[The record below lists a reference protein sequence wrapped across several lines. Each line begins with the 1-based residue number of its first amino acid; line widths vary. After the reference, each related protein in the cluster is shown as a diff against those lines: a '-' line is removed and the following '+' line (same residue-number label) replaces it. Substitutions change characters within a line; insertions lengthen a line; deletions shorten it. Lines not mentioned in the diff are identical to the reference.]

1 MKLQHLFSIFPGI
14 PENAFSHLEVTDI
27 CYDARKVTPGAV
39 FVAIR
44 GTKAD
49 GHDFLPDAIN
59 KGAVAVVV
67 EDREKLPESFSGFV
81 LQVPNSRQV
90 LDILASR
97 YYWDPGRDLF
107 CVGVTGTNGKTSITY
122 MIECILDYARMPVG
136 VIGTVNH
143 RLGEKVW
150 PSEMTTPDP
159 VNVQKRLNEFR
170 QEGASAVV
178 MEVSSHALEQKR
190 VDSVPFNAVV
200 FTNLTRDHLDYHGS
214 MDEYFKAKQ
223 RLFTDLLWKTSKSP
237 CFSIINTDDKWGR
250 QMRVADPAILWTYG
264 HREGDFQYE
273 ILKMDFTTTL
283 FKIQT
288 PAGEAEVLLPMSGTH
303 NVMNALAAIAAS
315 VAAGVPLQSCV
326 KALAQ
331 FKGVPGRL
339 QTVANDKKLSVFV
352 DYAHSP
358 DALENVLNA
367 IIKVRE
373 SMRSESKIWTVF
385 GCGGDRDKGKRPLM
399 TQMALKYS
407 DHVII
412 TSDNPRTEDPAAI
425 IKDMTEA
432 LPAGEQYKL
441 QIEIQRRDAIQKAI
455 SQAKAGDVVL
465 IAGKGHED
473 YQIIG
478 QEKLPFSDYL
488 VAQEFLK

>member
-14 PENAFSHLEVTDI
+14 PENTFSHVEVSDV

-49 GHDFLPDAIN
+49 GHDFIADAISQ
-59 KGAVAVVV
+59 GAVALVL
-67 EDREKLPESFSGFV
+67 EDRAKLPEGFAGFV

-107 CVGVTGTNGKTSITY
+107 CVGITGTNGKTSITY
-122 MIECILDYARMPVG
+122 MVECILDHARMPIG

-143 RLGEKVW
+143 RVGEKVW
-150 PSEMTTPDP
+150 ASDMTTPDP
-159 VNVQKRLNEFR
+159 VNLQKRLDEFR

-190 VDSVPFNAVV
+190 VDSVPFNSVV
-200 FTNLTRDHLDYHGS
+200 FTNLTRDHLDYHVT
-214 MDEYFKAKQ
+214 MDDYFKAKQ
-223 RLFTDLLWKTSKSP
+223 RLFTDLLWKTNKSP
-237 CFSIINTDDKWGR
+237 CFAIINTDDKWGR
-250 QMRVADPAILWTYG
+250 QLRVADPAILWTYG

-273 ILKMDFTTTL
+273 IIKMDFTSTQ
-283 FKIQT
+283 FKVQT
-288 PAGEAEVLLPMSGTH
+288 PAGESEVILPMSGTH
-303 NVMNALAAIAAS
+303 NVMNALAAIAVGVSAGITLQAC
-315 VAAGVPLQSCV
+315 VAAL
-326 KALAQ
+326 KN
-331 FKGVPGRL
+331 FTGVPGRL
-339 QTVANDKKLSVFV
+339 QAVNNDKNLSVFI

-358 DALENVLNA
+358 DALENVLTA
-367 IIKVRE
+367 LVRVRE
-373 SMRSESKIWTVF
+373 SMGSSAKIWTVF

-399 TQMALKYS
+399 TQMALRYS
-407 DHVII
+407 NHVII
-412 TSDNPRTEDPAAI
+412 TSDNPRTEDPVQI
-425 IKDMTEA
+425 IRDMTDA
-432 LPAGEQYKL
+432 LPAGEQYKI
-441 QIEIQRRDAIQKAI
+441 QVEVQRREAIQKAI
-455 SQAKAGDVVL
+455 SQAKPGDVIL

-478 QEKLPFSDYL
+478 QEKLPFSDFK
-488 VAQEFLK
+488 VAAEFLK